1 MSFSPPRLESSGVW
15 DAPWG
20 AWLGKCGLDISNRH
34 GQFTRH
40 VSEFPSSV
48 PANWILRFSLLC
60 VEIYPI
66 FILFYPFVFFY
77 LAVTGYCYLI
87 PNYLYSHQ
95 LPLIPVSNI
104 FSISPYLTQITH
116 TSIQST
122 NLSSEHTTH
131 HKPPR
136 RQHNNLIPHSLP
148 QYPILVH
155 HDLLIDE

>member
-1 MSFSPPRLESSGVW
+1 MLHEAPDWESVDLTSRIGMDSSLDMFLSFRVLFRRIGSCVFRFCVW
-15 DAPWG
+15 
-20 AWLGKCGLDISNRH
+20 KFI
-34 GQFTRH
+34 
-40 VSEFPSSV
+40 
-48 PANWILRFSLLC
+48 RFLFF
-60 VEIYPI
+60 
-66 FILFYPFVFFY
+66 FILFFFY